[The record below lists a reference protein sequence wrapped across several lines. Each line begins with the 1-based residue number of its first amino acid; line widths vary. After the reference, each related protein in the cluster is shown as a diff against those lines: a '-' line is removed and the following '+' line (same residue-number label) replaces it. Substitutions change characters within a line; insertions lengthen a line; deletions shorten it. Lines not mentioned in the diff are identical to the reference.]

1 MPSADPSRTLNL
13 AFLGCGAVTRRHSR
27 TLKRL
32 DDGVQRFYASRDAA
46 KAREFNR
53 SLRGSGAF
61 GSYEEALRDEKIDVV
76 LVATPP
82 VSHLD
87 LTLQALDAGKHV
99 IVEKPPFLRAAD
111 FDLVERAQQRTG
123 RRVMVAENYFYK
135 PIAERIRQIVAS
147 GAIGEVRI
155 LSVNALKEQTLEGW
169 REREE
174 LAGGGALFEG
184 GIHWVNFMANL
195 GLPVLSAHGYRPGGG
210 SGPDRSMVAVFEYAQ
225 GAVGTLYH
233 SWETKSPLKGL
244 RLSRI
249 FGSHGSITFESNG
262 LFLLLYGVRRRM
274 YFPRPRDLLGFQAMF
289 RDFLGALRTGEEPR
303 FDLARAR
310 RDLELIEEIY
320 QSLARTSNLQSEGA
334 R

>member
-1 MPSADPSRTLNL
+1 MASAETDRPLNL
-13 AFLGCGAVTRRHSR
+13 AFLGCGSVTRRHSK
-27 TLKRL
+27 TLARFG
-32 DDGVQRFYASRDAA
+32 DAVRRFYASRDLE
-46 KAREFNR
+46 KAQEFNR
-53 SLRGSGAF
+53 RLNGSGAF
-61 GSYEEALRDEKIDVV
+61 GSYEEALRDERIDVM

-82 VSHLD
+82 ISHLD
-87 LTLQALDAGKHV
+87 LALQALEAGKHA

-111 FDLVERAQQRTG
+111 FDTVERAQERTG

-155 LSVNALKEQTLEGW
+155 LSVNALKEQKLEGW
-169 REREE
+169 RDRAE

-195 GLPVLSAHGYRPGGG
+195 GLPVRSAHGYRPG
-210 SGPDRSMVAVFEYAQ
+210 SGTGPERSMVAVFEYAQ

-233 SWETKSPLKGL
+233 SWEVKSPLKGV

-249 FGSHGSITFESNG
+249 FGSRGSITFESNG
-262 LFLLLYGVRRRM
+262 LFLLLYGEKRRL

-289 RDFLGALRTGEEPR
+289 RDFFHALRTGEEPR

-320 QSLARTSNLQSEGA
+320 ASLDRTSPQSEST

>member
-1 MPSADPSRTLNL
+1 MPSADTGRTLNL
-13 AFLGCGAVTRRHSR
+13 AFLGCGSATRRHSK
-27 TLKRL
+27 TLRRL
-32 DDGVQRFYASRDAA
+32 DGDVRRFYASRDLA

-53 SLRGSGAF
+53 RFRGGGTF
-61 GSYEEALRDEKIDVV
+61 GSYEEALRDERTDVV

-82 VSHLD
+82 ISHLD

-111 FDLVERAQQRTG
+111 FDAVQRAQERTG

-135 PIAERIRQIVAS
+135 PIAERIRQIIAS
-147 GAIGEVRI
+147 GAIGQVRI
-155 LSVNALKEQTLEGW
+155 VSVNALKEQKLEGW
-169 REREE
+169 RDREE

-195 GLPVLSAHGYRPGGG
+195 GLPVLAAHGYRPGGG
-210 SGPDRSMVAVFEYAQ
+210 SGPERSMVAVFEYAQ
-225 GAVGTLYH
+225 GAVGTLYY
-233 SWETKSPLKGL
+233 SWEVKSPLKGL

-262 LFLLLYGVRRRM
+262 LFLLLYGERRRM

-289 RDFLGALRTGEEPR
+289 RDFFHALRSGGEPR
-303 FDLARAR
+303 FDLPRAR

-320 QSLARTSNLQSEGA
+320 RSLDRTSNLQGESA
-334 R
+334 